1 MDEIPKML
9 SKGSKREYVKYDSIY
24 TKFKDRNN
32 TYILK
37 YSSLPIIKE
46 MQIKL
51 NWGGTSHQ
59 PEWLSSKVY
68 KQDFPDGPVVRSPP
82 ASAGDR
88 GLIPGLGRFHMPW
101 GN

>member
-1 MDEIPKML
+1 MDEIPKMP

-46 MQIKL
+46 MRIKL
-51 NWGGTSHQ
+51 N
-59 PEWLSSKVY
+59 
-68 KQDFPDGPVVRSPP
+68 
-82 ASAGDR
+82 
-88 GLIPGLGRFHMPW
+88 
-101 GN
+101 